1 MKNELSSSVNLA
13 LNKAARAASALKTP
27 YITPELFLQGL
38 LALDRFRSVVSG
50 LVPHMSVVEKALSDY
65 IDEHAE
71 KEDKAPDGLELSFQ
85 LMQVFEFADE
95 QVTNIMVL
103 GKDNREE
110 RRELT
115 KNWKQI
121 EALKGHPTI
130 GNLATLLAEGHPFCL
145 CKEALLLTFNFT
157 RLKNQANVKANQAA
171 ISAMVEKLLGR
182 KVFVYSLDRLDCNK
196 YYTDFSNKEQLNKLP
211 NKKEIQL
218 ELPKGE

>member
-1 MKNELSSSVNLA
+1 L
-13 LNKAARAASALKTP
+13 
-27 YITPELFLQGL
+27 
-38 LALDRFRSVVSG
+38 
-50 LVPHMSVVEKALSDY
+50 
-65 IDEHAE
+65 
-71 KEDKAPDGLELSFQ
+71 
-85 LMQVFEFADE
+85 ADE

>member
-1 MKNELSSSVNLA
+1 M
-13 LNKAARAASALKTP
+13 
-27 YITPELFLQGL
+27 
-38 LALDRFRSVVSG
+38 
-50 LVPHMSVVEKALSDY
+50 
-65 IDEHAE
+65 
-71 KEDKAPDGLELSFQ
+71 
-85 LMQVFEFADE
+85 
-95 QVTNIMVL
+95 
-103 GKDNREE
+103 
-110 RRELT
+110 
-115 KNWKQI
+115 
-121 EALKGHPTI
+121 
-130 GNLATLLAEGHPFCL
+130 AEGHPFCL